1 MSEQEKRAGVEAATA
16 GLNESQQ
23 ALLMAFANGLKA
35 GVESAR
41 AAAQEQ
47 QDAADDAK
55 DVSA

>member
-1 MSEQEKRAGVEAATA
+1 MSEQEKRAGVEAATE

-41 AAAQEQ
+41 AAAQDKQE
-47 QDAADDAK
+47 AADDEK
-55 DVSA
+55 GVSA